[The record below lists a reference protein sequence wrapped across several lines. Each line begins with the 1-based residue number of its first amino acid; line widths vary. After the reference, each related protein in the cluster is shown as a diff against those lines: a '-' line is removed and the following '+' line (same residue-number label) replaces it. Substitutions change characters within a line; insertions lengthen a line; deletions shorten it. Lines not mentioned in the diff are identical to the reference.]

1 MRRLAVG
8 VCIAVGLMGLLCL
21 TTFAEEQSGDT
32 AYTLPEEYG
41 DMLDALP
48 DALRDS
54 LPEDIFT
61 KDAEAAARA
70 WESLASPE
78 GLFRLLGEQLTAHWQ
93 EYVRLLLFLCGIL
106 LLRGVLGCAS
116 ASLRTPALSGG
127 VQLLCRV
134 GLFGAII
141 TQAMT
146 VLSGVVEFYR
156 RLNGLT
162 SAFLPLMGAM
172 YALGGNV
179 STAVVNHSTLLLS
192 LSLVEWLGGK
202 TVVPL
207 FSLCLAFSLLGAF
220 GPSVAGRMQV
230 ATGKLKKW
238 YTTALSL
245 TMLLLSAALG
255 AQTTLS
261 ARADTLSFR
270 TVRFAVS
277 SSLPVVGGGVAE
289 MLKTAAAG
297 MSWLRGVV
305 GVGGIVLLVWLLLPQ
320 VISLLLTRGMY
331 ALAGD
336 VAGWLGCEGEAKLL
350 SEIASL
356 FGYLVAVVALSAVT
370 FLCALLLLLKC
381 GSVYGG

>member
-1 MRRLAVG
+1 MSFLIVFCSVTA
-8 VCIAVGLMGLLCL
+8 
-21 TTFAEEQSGDT
+21 FAKEEQSGT
-32 AYTLPEEYG
+32 PYALPEEYLE
-41 DMLDALP
+41 MLESLP
-48 DALRDS
+48 KALRDS
-54 LPEDIFT
+54 LPEDIFS
-61 KDAEAAARA
+61 KDAETVARA

-78 GLFRLLGEQLTAHWQ
+78 GLFYLLLSQLTAHWQ
-93 EYVRLLLFLCGIL
+93 DYVRLLILLCGIL
-106 LLRGVLGCAS
+106 LLRGVLGCATS
-116 ASLRTPALSGG
+116 ALRTPALSDG

-134 GLFGAII
+134 GLFGAIV
-141 TQAMT
+141 TQAMQG
-146 VLSGVVEFYR
+146 LAGVVEFYR
-156 RLNGLT
+156 ELNALT
-162 SAFLPLMGAM
+162 TAFLPLMGVM

-179 STAVVNHSTLLLS
+179 STAVVNHGTLVLS

-261 ARADTLSFR
+261 ARADTLGFR

-305 GVGGIVLLVWLLLPQ
+305 GVGGIVLLIWLLLPQ
-320 VISLLLTRGMY
+320 IISLLLTRTIY
-331 ALAGD
+331 TLAGD
-336 VAGWLGCEGEAKLL
+336 VASWLGCDGEAKLL
-350 SEIASL
+350 GEIASL
-356 FGYLVAVVALSAVT
+356 FGYLVAVVALSVVT

-381 GSVYGG
+381 GSAYGG

>member
-1 MRRLAVG
+1 MRRG
-8 VCIAVGLMGLLCL
+8 VIGALFTLVLILLL
-21 TTFAEEQSGDT
+21 SATVFAQEEIQGTS
-32 AYTLPEEYG
+32 YTLPEEYQE
-41 DMLDALP
+41 MLDALP

-70 WESLASPE
+70 WQSLASPE
-78 GLFRLLGEQLTAHWQ
+78 GLFRLLLSQLTTHWQ
-93 EYVRLLLFLCGIL
+93 DYVRLLVCLCGIL
-106 LLRGVLGCAS
+106 FLRSVFDCTL

-134 GLFGAII
+134 VLFGAII
-141 TQAMT
+141 TQAMEG
-146 VLSGVVEFYR
+146 LSNVVEFYR
-156 RLNGLT
+156 QLGALT
-162 SAFLPLMGAM
+162 TAFLPLMGAM

-179 STAVVNHSTLLLS
+179 STAVVNHGTLVLS
-192 LSLVEWLGGK
+192 LSLVEWLGGR
-202 TVVPL
+202 TIVPL

-220 GPSVAGRMQV
+220 GASVAGRMQV

-238 YTTALSL
+238 YTTGLSL

-261 ARADTLSFR
+261 ARADSLSFR

-277 SSLPVVGGGVAE
+277 TSLPVVGGGVAE

-305 GVGGIVLLVWLLLPQ
+305 GVGGIVLLIWLLLPQ
-320 VISLLLTRGMY
+320 VISLLLARAIYT
-331 ALAGD
+331 LAGD
-336 VAGWLGCEGEAKLL
+336 VAAWLGCDGEAKLF
-350 SEIASL
+350 SEIGSL
-356 FGYLVAVVALSAVT
+356 FGYLVAVVALSVVT